1 MKMAKKKGYV
11 DYLEIVAR
19 NDEENQEERRQKAEK
34 AESVVLPE
42 QAGKKSADYLA
53 VSQAWKAVRGVTEDE
68 GYPG

>member
-1 MKMAKKKGYV
+1 MNMSRKKDYV

-42 QAGKKSADYLA
+42 QAGKKSVDYLV

-68 GYPG
+68 G

>member
-1 MKMAKKKGYV
+1 MGNRKRYV

-19 NDEENQEERRQKAEK
+19 NSEEEEAKRRKKTEK

-68 GYPG
+68 G

>member
-1 MKMAKKKGYV
+1 MNMAKKKGYV

-19 NDEENQEERRQKAEK
+19 NSEEEEARRRKKTEK

-68 GYPG
+68 G

>member
-1 MKMAKKKGYV
+1 MNMAKKKGYV

-19 NDEENQEERRQKAEK
+19 NSEEEEAKRRQKAEK

-42 QAGKKSADYLA
+42 QAGKKSVDYLA

-68 GYPG
+68 G

>member
-1 MKMAKKKGYV
+1 MNMAKKKDYV

-19 NDEENQEERRQKAEK
+19 NSEEEEANRRQKAEK

-68 GYPG
+68 G

>member
-1 MKMAKKKGYV
+1 MPRKKDYV

-19 NDEENQEERRQKAEK
+19 NSEEEEANRRQKAEK

-53 VSQAWKAVRGVTEDE
+53 VSQAWKAVRGVTEDD
-68 GYPG
+68 G

>member
-1 MKMAKKKGYV
+1 MNMAKKKGYV

-19 NDEENQEERRQKAEK
+19 NSEVEGAKRRQKADK

-68 GYPG
+68 G

>member
-1 MKMAKKKGYV
+1 MGNRKRYV

-19 NDEENQEERRQKAEK
+19 NSEEEEANRRKETEK
-34 AESVVLPE
+34 AGSVVLPE